1 MATTA
6 APPRHVRPQ
15 PALPPGPE
23 HGVLAK
29 TVALHRDPLGTLR
42 EAVDRYGPIFT
53 LRLATARPIVAV
65 TEPSEVA
72 RLVTADPGHAEAGS
86 PRRPRAVPGPVRP
99 AAASCPSPRRGRC
112 SPAMASA
119 TTPLAAR
126 SLRCS
131 RPRRLVAIGT
141 RSPRS
146 PPTTLRT
153 GRARG
158 RSGCCRGCAR

>member
-23 HGVLAK
+23 HGVLAQ

-86 PRRPRAVPGPVRP
+86 ARRSILPIASVRP
-99 AAASCPSPRRGRC
+99 GFAAVARANT
-112 SPAMASA
+112 PAAGA
-119 TTPLAAR
+119 
-126 SLRCS
+126 
-131 RPRRLVAIGT
+131 
-141 RSPRS
+141 
-146 PPTTLRT
+146 
-153 GRARG
+153 
-158 RSGCCRGCAR
+158 